1 MGLSLFLHALNKSGK
16 HFDVSSPGEESEERD
31 SVGVFSMNEVEHTCS
46 STESGYRILGNGNK
60 HSF

>member
-1 MGLSLFLHALNKSGK
+1 MVSILMSSL
-16 HFDVSSPGEESEERD
+16 GEESEKRD

-46 STESGYRILGNGNK
+46 STESGYLGNGNK

>member
-1 MGLSLFLHALNKSGK
+1 MGLSLFLHTLNKSGK
-16 HFDVSSPGEESEERD
+16 HFDVTSGEESEKRD